1 MVWPIAI
8 ISALEIPK
16 MSQLFS
22 PLTVKSITLR
32 NRIGVAPMCQYQAID
47 GVAQAWHMTQ
57 LGSKAVGGA
66 GLVITEA
73 TAVSPEGRITPSCMG
88 LWNHT
93 QVEALQPITA
103 FIKSQGAVP
112 GVQLAHAG
120 RKGSCAE
127 PWLGGKHLTDA
138 QGGWDIMGP
147 ADQPFDDD
155 GVRLWKAPKHMQHN
169 HIEQVQD
176 EFVAAAQ
183 RALEAGYELLEIHC
197 AHGYLLHSFLSP
209 LVNTRTDNYGGS
221 LKNRARML
229 LETTTKIRTVW
240 PQELPLVVRLS
251 MTDWVQGGLSVEDN
265 IEVATW
271 LKAIGVDMIDCSAG
285 GATPA
290 ARSAIN
296 GGIAQQVG
304 MAADLRQ
311 ASGLMS
317 MAVGE
322 ITQAQQAEDIIAH
335 HQADIVLLARAMLH
349 DPYWPTHAAKELG
362 VEMSQIMP
370 PLHQLF
376 IGR

>member
-1 MVWPIAI
+1 
-8 ISALEIPK
+8 
-16 MSQLFS
+16 MSNLFS
-22 PLTVKSITLR
+22 PLTIKGITLR
-32 NRIGVAPMCQYQAID
+32 NRIGVAPMCQYQAVN

-73 TAVSPEGRITPSCMG
+73 TAVSAEGRITPSCMG
-88 LWNHT
+88 LWNND
-93 QVEALQPITA
+93 QVAALVPITA
-103 FIKSQGAVP
+103 FIKSQGALP

-127 PWLGGKHLTDA
+127 PWLGGQHLTDA

-147 ADQPFDDD
+147 ASQAFDDD
-155 GVRLWKAPKHMQHN
+155 GVRLWKAPKAMQQRQ
-169 HIEQVQD
+169 IDQVQD

-183 RALEAGYELLEIHC
+183 RSLAAGYELLELHC

-209 LVNTRTDNYGGS
+209 LVNTRTDSYGGS

-229 LETTTKIRTVW
+229 LETTRKVRAVW
-240 PQELPLVVRLS
+240 PQDLPLVVRLS
-251 MTDWVQGGLSVEDN
+251 MTDWAEDGLNVADN
-265 IEVATW
+265 IEVASW
-271 LKAIGVDMIDCSAG
+271 LKALGVDMIDCSSG
-285 GATPA
+285 GASPE

-304 MAADLRQ
+304 MAAEVRK

-322 ITQAQQAEDIIAH
+322 ITRPEQAEDIITSA
-335 HQADIVLLARAMLH
+335 QADIVLLARAMLH
-349 DPYWPTHAAKELG
+349 DPYWPTHAAKQLG
-362 VEMSQIMP
+362 VEMSQVMP
-370 PLHQLF
+370 PLHQFF